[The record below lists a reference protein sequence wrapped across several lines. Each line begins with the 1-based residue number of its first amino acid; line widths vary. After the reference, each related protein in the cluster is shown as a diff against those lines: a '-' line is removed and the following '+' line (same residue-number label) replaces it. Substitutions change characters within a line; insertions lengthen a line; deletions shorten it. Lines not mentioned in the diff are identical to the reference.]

1 MRVLGELRTGTGALP
16 AAARRA
22 VRTTFAA
29 CTGFYLFLYGLGLPV
44 SATYALFGA
53 VSLAGLSRIPGTG
66 RQRAA
71 VMVRLLPVACV
82 LVILGTFLAVR
93 TWSAVLGMAVIGF
106 CVAFSAAAGPR
117 PAGAAA
123 GLQLLYILPS
133 FPPYAP
139 HTLDERLGGTLTGLL
154 LLILAEAWV
163 LPDPR
168 VPTYAERAAGSVAEA
183 ARCAAALERP
193 PYVLTGSASDRAQM
207 AAEALR
213 SSRVPEAERPAGPGL
228 RERALAHTGLAARTL
243 LSRLRNL
250 PAPPPG
256 REPRRAGL
264 DLLGAVRES
273 ATGSSTLLRDGRRPV
288 ANSTELLRLRA
299 RNSRTP
305 AELPESRRRQAAL
318 LEVADA
324 AVALRA
330 AAEIAVEGRGA
341 HPQGDAAD
349 RFWYVRQ
356 NTVQL
361 WWHRIAAHTG
371 PRSVH
376 FQNAVRIAL
385 ALAVARTVAGLDSLP
400 HGFWAML
407 AVISLTRTTAVQ
419 TRGTVRTA
427 LIGTSLGALAAGT
440 VLALT
445 GGETLVYAIVLPLL
459 MLFTFTIG
467 PVRGVGWA
475 QALFTLV
482 VAVVFAQLSSVTWQL
497 AEVRFLDVTIGSAIG
512 IVCGILAW
520 PRGAHDELGRAV
532 AGLLRACA
540 DDVESTTAVVTAPR
554 GHAQVPD
561 AEHRVRITLVMAES
575 AYAQYQSETQR
586 PAGRCPDWQAT
597 VMTGHHVLWGAG
609 RVLGSADGK
618 PLARSEA
625 AQLGDYAAR
634 VAAGLRRAA
643 VAADAPHKSVDG
655 NDDGTRDGIR
665 DRTGDGTGDGT
676 RDRIGPGGTTGTPGS
691 PGAAGPGMPELPGS
705 AEAAP
710 PDAGLLYFA
719 TTAWLDSLTADL
731 RTIESGRAAAA
742 PHGPG

>member
-1 MRVLGELRTGTGALP
+1 MRAPGELERDLRTGTGPVP

-22 VRTTFAA
+22 VRTTIAA
-29 CTGFYLFLYGLGLPV
+29 CGGFYLFLYGLDRPV

-82 LVILGTFLAVR
+82 LVTLGTFLAVR

-193 PYVLTGSASDRAQM
+193 PYVLTDSASDRARA

-250 PAPPPG
+250 PPPPAG
-256 REPRRAGL
+256 REPRQAGL

-273 ATGSSTLLRDGRRPV
+273 ATGTSTLLRDGRRPV
-288 ANSTELLRLRA
+288 VDSTELLRLRA

-305 AELPESRRRQAAL
+305 ADLPESRRRQAAL

-324 AVALRA
+324 AVALRT

-341 HPQGDAAD
+341 HPEGDAAG

-427 LIGTSLGALAAGT
+427 LIGTCLGALAAGT

-445 GGETLVYAIVLPLL
+445 GGETLVYAIVLPPL

-482 VAVVFAQLSSVTWQL
+482 VAVVFAQLSAVTWQL

-540 DDVESTTAVVTAPR
+540 DDVESTTAVATAPR
-554 GHAQVPD
+554 GLAQTPQD

-586 PAGRCPDWQAT
+586 PAGPGPDWQAT

-609 RVLGSADGK
+609 RVLGSVDGT

-625 AQLGDYAAR
+625 AELGDYAAR

-643 VAADAPHKSVDG
+643 GAADAPHK
-655 NDDGTRDGIR
+655 TRDS
-665 DRTGDGTGDGT
+665 T
-676 RDRIGPGGTTGTPGS
+676 RSSGTGTPGG
-691 PGAAGPGMPELPGS
+691 PGAGGSGVPAAPGS

-710 PDAGLLYFA
+710 PDAGPVYFA

-731 RTIESGRAAAA
+731 RIIESGRAAAA
-742 PHGPG
+742 PHGPV

>member
-1 MRVLGELRTGTGALP
+1 MRALGELERDLRTGTGPVP

-22 VRTTFAA
+22 VRTTIAA
-29 CTGFYLFLYGLGLPV
+29 CGGFYLFLYGLDRPV

-82 LVILGTFLAVR
+82 LVTLGTFLAVR

-139 HTLDERLGGTLTGLL
+139 HTLDERLGGALTGLL

-193 PYVLTGSASDRAQM
+193 PYALTDSASDRART

-250 PAPPPG
+250 PPPPAG
-256 REPRRAGL
+256 REPRQAGL
-264 DLLGAVRES
+264 DLLGAVRTS
-273 ATGSSTLLRDGRRPV
+273 ATGTSTLLRDGRRPV
-288 ANSTELLRLRA
+288 VDSTELLRLRA

-305 AELPESRRRQAAL
+305 ADLPESRRRQAAL

-324 AVALRA
+324 AVVLRT

-427 LIGTSLGALAAGT
+427 LIGTCLGALAAGT

-445 GGETLVYAIVLPLL
+445 GGETLVYAIVLPPL

-482 VAVVFAQLSSVTWQL
+482 VAVVFAQLSAVTWQL

-540 DDVESTTAVVTAPR
+540 DDVESTTAGATAPR
-554 GHAQVPD
+554 GLAQTPQD

-586 PAGRCPDWQAT
+586 PAGPGPDWQAT

-609 RVLGSADGK
+609 RVLGSVDGT

-643 VAADAPHKSVDG
+643 AVADAPHK
-655 NDDGTRDGIR
+655 TR
-665 DRTGDGTGDGT
+665 DRT
-676 RDRIGPGGTTGTPGS
+676 RDRTPSSGTGTPGG
-691 PGAAGPGMPELPGS
+691 PGAAGPGVPASPGS

-710 PDAGLLYFA
+710 PDAGPVYFA

-731 RTIESGRAAAA
+731 RIIESGRAAAA
-742 PHGPG
+742 LHGAV

>member
-1 MRVLGELRTGTGALP
+1 MRALGELRTGTGALP

-22 VRTTFAA
+22 VRTTLAA
-29 CTGFYLFLYGLGLPV
+29 CTGFYVFLYGLGQPV

-82 LVILGTFLAVR
+82 LVTLGTFLAVR

-139 HTLDERLGGTLTGLL
+139 DTLDERLGGVLAGLL

-168 VPTYAERAAGSVAEA
+168 VATYAERAAGSTAEA

-193 PYVLTGSASDRAQM
+193 PYVLTDSASERARA

-228 RERALAHTGLAARTL
+228 RERALAHTGLTARTL

-250 PAPPPG
+250 PPPPAG
-256 REPRRAGL
+256 REPRQAGL
-264 DLLGAVRES
+264 DLLGAVRAS
-273 ATGSSTLLRDGRRPV
+273 ATASSTLLRNGRRPV
-288 ANSTELLRLRA
+288 ADSTELLRLRA

-324 AVALRA
+324 AVALRT

-341 HPQGDAAD
+341 HPEGDAAD

-440 VLALT
+440 VLALA
-445 GGETLVYAIVLPLL
+445 GEDTTIYAIVLAPL

-482 VAVVFAQLSSVTWQL
+482 VAVVFAQLSAVTWQL

-540 DDVESTTAVVTAPR
+540 DDVESTTAVATAPR
-554 GHAQVPD
+554 GLAQAPD
-561 AEHRVRITLVMAES
+561 NSEHRVRITLVMAES

-586 PAGRCPDWQAT
+586 PAGPGPDWQAT

-609 RVLGSADGK
+609 RVLGSADGT

-643 VAADAPHKSVDG
+643 VVADVPHK
-655 NDDGTRDGIR
+655 TR
-665 DRTGDGTGDGT
+665 DRT
-676 RDRIGPGGTTGTPGS
+676 RSGGTGTPGG
-691 PGAAGPGMPELPGS
+691 PGAAGSGVPAMPGS

-710 PDAGLLYFA
+710 PDAGPVYFA

-742 PHGPG
+742 PAGPV

>member
-1 MRVLGELRTGTGALP
+1 MRALGELRTGTGPLP

-22 VRTTFAA
+22 VRTTLAA
-29 CTGFYLFLYGLGLPV
+29 CTGFYLFLYGLDRPV
-44 SATYALFGA
+44 GATYALFAA

-71 VMVRLLPVACV
+71 VMVKLLPVACV
-82 LVILGTFLAVR
+82 LVTVGTLLAVR
-93 TWSAVLGMAVIGF
+93 TWSAVLGMAVVGF

-117 PAGAAA
+117 PAGSAS

-139 HTLDERLGGTLTGLL
+139 HTLDERLAGTLTGLL
-154 LLILAEAWV
+154 LLIMAEAWV

-168 VPTYAERAAGSVAEA
+168 VATYAERAAASVAEA
-183 ARCAAALERP
+183 ARCAAALAEP
-193 PYVLTGSASDRAQM
+193 PYVLDAAASDRARA

-250 PAPPPG
+250 PPPAPG
-256 REPRRAGL
+256 REPRPAGL
-264 DLLGAVRES
+264 ELLGAVRTS
-273 ATGSSTLLRDGRRPV
+273 ASASSTLLRDGRPPV
-288 ANSTELLRLRA
+288 ADSAELLHLRA

-330 AAEIAVEGRGA
+330 AAEIAVEGRNA
-341 HPQGDAAD
+341 HPTGDTAD
-349 RFWYVRQ
+349 RFWYLRQ
-356 NTVQL
+356 STARL

-371 PRSVH
+371 PRSVY

-407 AVISLTRTTAVQ
+407 AVLSLTRTTAVQ

-427 LIGTSLGALAAGT
+427 LIGTSLGAVAAGT

-445 GGETLVYAIVLPLL
+445 GGDTTVYAIVLPPL
-459 MLFTFTIG
+459 MLFTFTVG

-482 VAVVFAQLSSVTWQL
+482 VSVVFAQLSVVTWQL

-512 IVCGILAW
+512 IVCGLLAW
-520 PRGAHDELGRAV
+520 PRGAQDELGRAV
-532 AGLLRACA
+532 AALLRACA

-554 GHAQVPD
+554 GPAPSAGD
-561 AEHRVRITLVMAES
+561 EEHRVRFTLVMAES
-575 AYAQYQSETQR
+575 AYAQYQTETQR
-586 PAGRCPDWQAT
+586 PAGPGPDWQAT

-609 RVLGSADGK
+609 RVLGSADGT
-618 PLARSEA
+618 PLARGEA

-643 VAADAPHKSVDG
+643 AVAEVPHKQG
-655 NDDGTRDGIR
+655 QPAPAPATGPEPTRPS
-665 DRTGDGTGDGT
+665 
-676 RDRIGPGGTTGTPGS
+676 GPGGPVGPVGPVR
-691 PGAAGPGMPELPGS
+691 PGAPGGPEAVARPGAPDLPGP
-705 AEAAP
+705 ADAAP
-710 PDAGLLYFA
+710 PDAGSLYFA
-719 TTAWLDSLTADL
+719 ATAWFDSLTADL
-731 RTIESGRAAAA
+731 GVIESGRVAAAS
-742 PHGPG
+742 HGPA

>member
-1 MRVLGELRTGTGALP
+1 MP

-22 VRTTFAA
+22 VRTTIAA
-29 CTGFYLFLYGLGLPV
+29 CGGFYLFLYGLDRPV

-82 LVILGTFLAVR
+82 LVTLGTFLAVR

-139 HTLDERLGGTLTGLL
+139 HTLDERLGGALTGLL

-193 PYVLTGSASDRAQM
+193 PYALTDSASDRART

-250 PAPPPG
+250 PPPPAG
-256 REPRRAGL
+256 REPRQAGL
-264 DLLGAVRES
+264 DLLGAVRTS
-273 ATGSSTLLRDGRRPV
+273 ATGTSTLLRDGRRPV
-288 ANSTELLRLRA
+288 VDSTELLRLRA

-305 AELPESRRRQAAL
+305 ADLPESRRRQAAL

-324 AVALRA
+324 AVVLRT

-427 LIGTSLGALAAGT
+427 LIGTCLGALAAGT

-445 GGETLVYAIVLPLL
+445 GGETLVYAIVLPPL

-482 VAVVFAQLSSVTWQL
+482 VAVVFAQLSAVTWQL

-540 DDVESTTAVVTAPR
+540 DDVESTTAGATAPR
-554 GHAQVPD
+554 GLAQTPQD

-586 PAGRCPDWQAT
+586 PAGPGPDWQAT

-609 RVLGSADGK
+609 RVLGSVDGT

-643 VAADAPHKSVDG
+643 AVADAPHK
-655 NDDGTRDGIR
+655 TR
-665 DRTGDGTGDGT
+665 DRT
-676 RDRIGPGGTTGTPGS
+676 RDRTPSSGTGTPGG
-691 PGAAGPGMPELPGS
+691 PGAAGPGVPASPGS

-710 PDAGLLYFA
+710 PDAGPVYFA

-731 RTIESGRAAAA
+731 RIIESGRAAAA
-742 PHGPG
+742 LHGAV

>member
-1 MRVLGELRTGTGALP
+1 MRALGELERDLRTGTGPVP

-22 VRTTFAA
+22 VRTTIAA
-29 CTGFYLFLYGLGLPV
+29 CGGFYLFLYGLDRPV

-82 LVILGTFLAVR
+82 LVTLGTFLAVR

-139 HTLDERLGGTLTGLL
+139 HTLDERLGGALTGLL
-154 LLILAEAWV
+154 LLILAEARV

-193 PYVLTGSASDRAQM
+193 PYALTDSASDRART

-250 PAPPPG
+250 PPPPAG
-256 REPRRAGL
+256 REPRQAGL
-264 DLLGAVRES
+264 DLLGAVRTS
-273 ATGSSTLLRDGRRPV
+273 ATGTSTLLRDGRRPV
-288 ANSTELLRLRA
+288 VDSTELLRLRA

-305 AELPESRRRQAAL
+305 ADLPESRRRQAAL

-324 AVALRA
+324 AVVLRT

-427 LIGTSLGALAAGT
+427 LIGTCLGALAAGT

-445 GGETLVYAIVLPLL
+445 GGETLVYAIVLPPL

-482 VAVVFAQLSSVTWQL
+482 VAVVFAQLSAVTWQL

-540 DDVESTTAVVTAPR
+540 DDVESTTAVATAPR
-554 GHAQVPD
+554 GLAQTPQD

-586 PAGRCPDWQAT
+586 PAGPGPDWQAT

-609 RVLGSADGK
+609 RVLGSVDGT
-618 PLARSEA
+618 PLARSEV

-643 VAADAPHKSVDG
+643 AVADAPHK
-655 NDDGTRDGIR
+655 TR
-665 DRTGDGTGDGT
+665 DRT
-676 RDRIGPGGTTGTPGS
+676 RDRTPSSGTGTPGG
-691 PGAAGPGMPELPGS
+691 PGAAGSGVPAAPGS

-710 PDAGLLYFA
+710 PDAGPVYFA

-731 RTIESGRAAAA
+731 RIIESGRAAAA
-742 PHGPG
+742 PHGAV

>member
-1 MRVLGELRTGTGALP
+1 MRALGELRTGTGPLP

-22 VRTTFAA
+22 VRTTLAA
-29 CTGFYLFLYGLGLPV
+29 CTGFYLFLYGLGQPI

-82 LVILGTFLAVR
+82 LVTLGTFLAVR

-168 VPTYAERAAGSVAEA
+168 VATYAERAAGSVAEA

-193 PYVLTGSASDRAQM
+193 PYVLSDSASDRARA

-213 SSRVPEAERPAGPGL
+213 PSRVPEAERPAGPGL
-228 RERALAHTGLAARTL
+228 RERALAHTGLVARTL

-250 PAPPPG
+250 PPPPAG

-264 DLLGAVRES
+264 DLLGAVRAS
-273 ATGSSTLLRDGRRPV
+273 ATASSTLLRDGRRPV
-288 ANSTELLRLRA
+288 ADSAELLRLRA

-318 LEVADA
+318 LEIAD
-324 AVALRA
+324 VALALRT

-341 HPQGDAAD
+341 HPEGDAAD
-349 RFWYVRQ
+349 RFWFVRQ
-356 NTVQL
+356 NAVQL

-385 ALAVARTVAGLDSLP
+385 ALAVARTVAGIDSLP

-445 GGETLVYAIVLPLL
+445 GGETLVYAIVLPPL
-459 MLFTFTIG
+459 MLFTFTVG
-467 PVRGVGWA
+467 PVKGVGWA

-482 VAVVFAQLSSVTWQL
+482 VAVVFAQLSAVTWQL

-512 IVCGILAW
+512 MVCGILAW

-540 DDVESTTAVVTAPR
+540 DDVESTTAVATAPR
-554 GHAQVPD
+554 GLAQVPQD
-561 AEHRVRITLVMAES
+561 AENAEHRVRVTLVMAES

-586 PAGRCPDWQAT
+586 PAGPGPDWQAT

-609 RVLGSADGK
+609 RVLGSVDGT
-618 PLARSEA
+618 PLERSEA
-625 AQLGDYAAR
+625 AQLGDYGAR

-643 VAADAPHKSVDG
+643 GAVDAPHK
-655 NDDGTRDGIR
+655 TRGAAR
-665 DRTGDGTGDGT
+665 SGDT
-676 RDRIGPGGTTGTPGS
+676 RPGGTGTPGA
-691 PGAAGPGMPELPGS
+691 PVAAGSGVPAAPVS
-705 AEAAP
+705 AAEAAP
-710 PDAGLLYFA
+710 PDAGPVYFA

-731 RTIESGRAAAA
+731 RTIESGHAAAA
-742 PHGPG
+742 RHGPV

>member
-1 MRVLGELRTGTGALP
+1 MRALGELRTGTGALP

-22 VRTTFAA
+22 VRTTLAA
-29 CTGFYLFLYGLGLPV
+29 CTGFYLFLYGLGQPV

-93 TWSAVLGMAVIGF
+93 TWSAVFGMAVIGF

-154 LLILAEAWV
+154 LLIMAEAWV

-168 VPTYAERAAGSVAEA
+168 VATYAERAAGSTAEA

-193 PYVLTGSASDRAQM
+193 PYVLTESASDRARA

-243 LSRLRNL
+243 LSRLRSL
-250 PAPPPG
+250 PAPPAG
-256 REPRRAGL
+256 REPRQAGI
-264 DLLGAVRES
+264 DLLGAVRAS
-273 ATGSSTLLRDGRRPV
+273 ATGSSTLLREGRRPV
-288 ANSTELLRLRA
+288 ADSTELLRLRA
-299 RNSRTP
+299 RNARTP

-324 AVALRA
+324 AVALRT

-341 HPQGDAAD
+341 HLEGDAAD

-427 LIGTSLGALAAGT
+427 LIGTCLGALAAGT
-440 VLALT
+440 VLALARGDT
-445 GGETLVYAIVLPLL
+445 AIYAIVLPPL

-482 VAVVFAQLSSVTWQL
+482 VAVVFAQLSEVTWQL

-520 PRGAHDELGRAV
+520 PRGAQDELGRAV

-540 DDVESTTAVVTAPR
+540 DDVESTTAVATAPR
-554 GHAQVPD
+554 GLAQAPQD

-586 PAGRCPDWQAT
+586 PAGPGPDWQAT

-609 RVLGSADGK
+609 RVLGSADGA

-643 VAADAPHKSVDG
+643 VVADVPHK
-655 NDDGTRDGIR
+655 TR
-665 DRTGDGTGDGT
+665 DRT
-676 RDRIGPGGTTGTPGS
+676 RAGGTGTPG
-691 PGAAGPGMPELPGS
+691 GPGPAGSGAPAVPVS

-710 PDAGLLYFA
+710 PDAGPVYFA

-731 RTIESGRAAAA
+731 RTIESGCAAAA
-742 PHGPG
+742 PAGPV

>member
-1 MRVLGELRTGTGALP
+1 MRALGELRTGTGALP

-22 VRTTFAA
+22 VRTTLAA
-29 CTGFYLFLYGLGLPV
+29 CTGFYVFLYGLGQPV

-82 LVILGTFLAVR
+82 LVTLGTFLAVR

-139 HTLDERLGGTLTGLL
+139 HTLDERLGGALAGLL

-168 VPTYAERAAGSVAEA
+168 VATYAERAAGSTAEV

-193 PYVLTGSASDRAQM
+193 PYVLTDSASERARA

-250 PAPPPG
+250 PPPPAG
-256 REPRRAGL
+256 REPKQAGL

-288 ANSTELLRLRA
+288 ADSTELLRLRA

-324 AVALRA
+324 AVALRT

-341 HPQGDAAD
+341 HPEGDAAD

-440 VLALT
+440 VLALAREDT
-445 GGETLVYAIVLPLL
+445 TIYAVVLPPL

-482 VAVVFAQLSSVTWQL
+482 VAVVFAQLSAVTWQL

-540 DDVESTTAVVTAPR
+540 DDVESTTAVATAPR
-554 GHAQVPD
+554 GLAQAPD
-561 AEHRVRITLVMAES
+561 SSEHRVRITLVMAES

-586 PAGRCPDWQAT
+586 PAGPGPDWQAT

-609 RVLGSADGK
+609 RVLGSVDGT

-625 AQLGDYAAR
+625 AQLGGYAAR

-643 VAADAPHKSVDG
+643 VVVDVPHK
-655 NDDGTRDGIR
+655 NR
-665 DRTGDGTGDGT
+665 DRT
-676 RDRIGPGGTTGTPGS
+676 RSGGTGTPGG
-691 PGAAGPGMPELPGS
+691 PGAAGSGAPATPVS

-710 PDAGLLYFA
+710 PDAGPVYFA

-742 PHGPG
+742 PAGPV

>member
-22 VRTTFAA
+22 VRTTLAA
-29 CTGFYLFLYGLGLPV
+29 CTGFYVFLYGLGQPV

-82 LVILGTFLAVR
+82 LVTLGTFLAVR

-139 HTLDERLGGTLTGLL
+139 DTLDERLGGALAGLL

-168 VPTYAERAAGSVAEA
+168 VATYAERAAGSTAEA

-193 PYVLTGSASDRAQM
+193 PYVLTDSASERARA

-228 RERALAHTGLAARTL
+228 RERALAHTGLTARTL

-250 PAPPPG
+250 PPPPAG
-256 REPRRAGL
+256 REPRQAGL
-264 DLLGAVRES
+264 DLLGAVRAS
-273 ATGSSTLLRDGRRPV
+273 ATASSTLLRDGRRPV
-288 ANSTELLRLRA
+288 ADSTELLRLRA

-324 AVALRA
+324 AVALRT
-330 AAEIAVEGRGA
+330 AAEIAVEGRGT
-341 HPQGDAAD
+341 HPEGDAAD

-440 VLALT
+440 VLALA
-445 GGETLVYAIVLPLL
+445 GEDTTIYAIVLAPL

-482 VAVVFAQLSSVTWQL
+482 VAVVFAQLSAVTWQL

-540 DDVESTTAVVTAPR
+540 DDVESTTAIATAPR
-554 GHAQVPD
+554 GLAQAPD
-561 AEHRVRITLVMAES
+561 NSEHRVRITLVMAES

-586 PAGRCPDWQAT
+586 PAGPGPDWQAT

-609 RVLGSADGK
+609 RVLGSADGT

-643 VAADAPHKSVDG
+643 VVADVPHK
-655 NDDGTRDGIR
+655 TR
-665 DRTGDGTGDGT
+665 DRT
-676 RDRIGPGGTTGTPGS
+676 RSGGTGTPGG
-691 PGAAGPGMPELPGS
+691 PGAAGSGVPAMPGS

-710 PDAGLLYFA
+710 PDAGPVYFA

-742 PHGPG
+742 PAGPV

>member
-1 MRVLGELRTGTGALP
+1 MRVLAELRTGTGALP

-22 VRTTFAA
+22 VRTTLAA
-29 CTGFYLFLYGLGLPV
+29 CTGFYLFLYGLGQPV

-82 LVILGTFLAVR
+82 LVTLGTFLAVR

-139 HTLDERLGGTLTGLL
+139 HALDERLGGALAGLL

-168 VPTYAERAAGSVAEA
+168 VATYAERAAGSTAEA

-193 PYVLTGSASDRAQM
+193 PYVLTDSASDRARA

-213 SSRVPEAERPAGPGL
+213 PSRVPEAERPAGPGL
-228 RERALAHTGLAARTL
+228 RERALAHTGLTARTL

-256 REPRRAGL
+256 REPRQAGL
-264 DLLGAVRES
+264 DMLGAVRAS

-288 ANSTELLRLRA
+288 ADSTELLRLRA

-324 AVALRA
+324 AVALRT

-341 HPQGDAAD
+341 HPEGDAAD

-371 PRSVH
+371 PRSVY

-440 VLALT
+440 VLALAREDT
-445 GGETLVYAIVLPLL
+445 TIYAIVLAPL

-482 VAVVFAQLSSVTWQL
+482 VAVVFAQLSAVTWQL

-540 DDVESTTAVVTAPR
+540 DDVESTTAVATAPR
-554 GHAQVPD
+554 GLAQAPD
-561 AEHRVRITLVMAES
+561 DSEHRVRITLVMAES

-586 PAGRCPDWQAT
+586 PAGPGPDWQAT

-609 RVLGSADGK
+609 RVLGSVDGT

-643 VAADAPHKSVDG
+643 VVADVPHKTR
-655 NDDGTRDGIR
+655 DGTRS
-665 DRTGDGTGDGT
+665 
-676 RDRIGPGGTTGTPGS
+676 GGTGTPGG
-691 PGAAGPGMPELPGS
+691 PGAAGSGVPAMPVS

-710 PDAGLLYFA
+710 PDAGPVYFA

-731 RTIESGRAAAA
+731 RTIDSGRAAAA
-742 PHGPG
+742 LHRPE

>member
-1 MRVLGELRTGTGALP
+1 MRALGELERDLRTGTGPVP

-22 VRTTFAA
+22 VRTTIAA
-29 CTGFYLFLYGLGLPV
+29 CGGFYLFLYGLDRPV

-82 LVILGTFLAVR
+82 LVTLGTFLAVR

-139 HTLDERLGGTLTGLL
+139 HTLDERLGGALTGLL

-193 PYVLTGSASDRAQM
+193 PYALTDSASDRART

-250 PAPPPG
+250 PPPPAG
-256 REPRRAGL
+256 REPRQAGL
-264 DLLGAVRES
+264 DLLGAVRAS
-273 ATGSSTLLRDGRRPV
+273 ATGTSTLLRDGRRPV
-288 ANSTELLRLRA
+288 VDSTELLRLRA

-305 AELPESRRRQAAL
+305 ADLPESRRRQAAL

-324 AVALRA
+324 AVVLRT

-427 LIGTSLGALAAGT
+427 LIGTCLGALAAGT

-445 GGETLVYAIVLPLL
+445 GGETLVYAIVLPPL

-482 VAVVFAQLSSVTWQL
+482 VAVVFAQLSAVTWQL

-540 DDVESTTAVVTAPR
+540 DDVESTTAVATAPR
-554 GHAQVPD
+554 GLAQTPQD

-586 PAGRCPDWQAT
+586 PAGPGPDWQAT

-609 RVLGSADGK
+609 RVLGSVDGT

-643 VAADAPHKSVDG
+643 AVADAPHK
-655 NDDGTRDGIR
+655 TR
-665 DRTGDGTGDGT
+665 DRTPSSG
-676 RDRIGPGGTTGTPGS
+676 TGTPGG
-691 PGAAGPGMPELPGS
+691 PGAAGSGVPAAPGS

-710 PDAGLLYFA
+710 PDAGPVYFA

-731 RTIESGRAAAA
+731 RIIESGRAAAA
-742 PHGPG
+742 PHGAV

>member
-1 MRVLGELRTGTGALP
+1 MRALGELRTGTGPLP

-22 VRTTFAA
+22 VRTTLAA
-29 CTGFYLFLYGLGLPV
+29 CTGFYLFLYGLDRPIG
-44 SATYALFGA
+44 ATYALFAA

-82 LVILGTFLAVR
+82 LVTVGTLLAVR
-93 TWSAVLGMAVIGF
+93 TWSAVLGMAVVGF

-117 PAGAAA
+117 PAGAAS

-139 HTLDERLGGTLTGLL
+139 HTLDERLAGTLTGLL
-154 LLILAEAWV
+154 LLIMAEAWV

-168 VPTYAERAAGSVAEA
+168 VATYAERAAASVAEA
-183 ARCAAALERP
+183 ARCAAALAQP
-193 PYVLTGSASDRAQM
+193 PYVLDAAASDRARA

-250 PAPPPG
+250 PPPAPG
-256 REPRRAGL
+256 RAPRTAGL
-264 DLLGAVRES
+264 ELLDGVRAS
-273 ATGSSTLLRDGRRPV
+273 AAGSSTLLRDARPP
-288 ANSTELLRLRA
+288 AADSTELLRLRA

-324 AVALRA
+324 AVALRT
-330 AAEIAVEGRGA
+330 AAEISVEGRGL
-341 HPQGDAAD
+341 HPTEDTAD
-349 RFWYVRQ
+349 RFWYLRQSTVR
-356 NTVQL
+356 L
-361 WWHRIAAHTG
+361 WWHRISAHTG
-371 PRSVH
+371 PRSVY

-407 AVISLTRTTAVQ
+407 AVLSLTRTTAVQ

-427 LIGTSLGALAAGT
+427 LIGTSLGAVAAGT

-445 GGETLVYAIVLPLL
+445 GGETTVYAIVLPPL
-459 MLFTFTIG
+459 MLFTFTVG

-482 VAVVFAQLSSVTWQL
+482 VSVVFAQLSVVTWQL

-512 IVCGILAW
+512 IVCGLLAW
-520 PRGAHDELGRAV
+520 PRGAQDELGRAV
-532 AGLLRACA
+532 AALLRACA

-554 GHAQVPD
+554 GPAPPAPGD
-561 AEHRVRITLVMAES
+561 EEHRVRFTLVMAES
-575 AYAQYQSETQR
+575 AYAQYQTEAQR
-586 PAGRCPDWQAT
+586 PAGPGRDWQAT
-597 VMTGHHVLWGAG
+597 VMTGHHVLWGSG
-609 RVLGSADGK
+609 RVLGSADGT
-618 PLARSEA
+618 PLARGEA

-643 VAADAPHKSVDG
+643 AVADVPHKNGHPAPVR
-655 NDDGTRDGIR
+655 TRPGGPGVR
-665 DRTGDGTGDGT
+665 GEPGRRGEPG
-676 RDRIGPGGTTGTPGS
+676 GPGGPEAVAGS
-691 PGAAGPGMPELPGS
+691 GVPELPGP
-705 AEAAP
+705 ADAAP
-710 PDAGLLYFA
+710 PDAGPLYFA
-719 TTAWLDSLTADL
+719 ATAWFDSLTADL
-731 RTIESGRAAAA
+731 GVIESGRAPAAS
-742 PHGPG
+742 PGPA